1 MSIRAKGVYGN
12 YLEFTAP
19 DVGYNKYGKVYNVW
33 TEGTIT
39 NNLAFINSKSRC
51 GLVVGFTSSDSE
63 VEDCYYDYVFDGS
76 RSQADTIKNPK
87 GTCASNMSIDDLADV
102 YGKAFSQSDF
112 NSACNPENE
121 MNGLKASTYT
131 GYALMQIVY
140 DNNGTEEILDMFPIF
155 EVPGSGYDNIYLS
168 KSLNDFYYSD
178 TFIGENG
185 NVYAP
190 NNTQRIFL
198 PTDGSVVKLYAK
210 DKKEK
215 IEPYYDSDPV
225 MLPTTTEST
234 WGLSSGENFVKW
246 RTCLSKEPTTGPD
259 TSGLIAVNRLY
270 GTGTHNGDNATYSW
284 YAEGTKPNGTFY
296 EGDDIFLRFR
306 IGSGVEANDGT
317 IKTESYNIYKSWANA
332 TYRIGK
338 TVLTEGN
345 ALNYFTFDAPTGQK
359 YMTNHSLYEYPTVAA
374 RTDAIVTPPADFTLS
389 YETESR
395 AAVTGNPVAGEH
407 YIIFEYAGNDIYAAE
422 NVEQK
427 LTVNKRPVTVSV
439 TNTEFTYGDDVK
451 LNLKLGGNVY
461 GETSN
466 VDIEVTLEK
475 PGKRITYNKD
485 NISLP
490 GTYNVDFL
498 SGGTEKIPAGEY
510 TVTVKVTHTDEN
522 SNYLN
527 FNETLTGT
535 TVTVNNAQPK
545 QEFYYF
551 RQYYTYD
558 GLEKVPRV
566 VKSETAAG
574 AVTAIKIKPEGKT
587 DYITSPI
594 DAGKYGVYIDTAETD
609 NYYAGEDLY
618 IGDME
623 IKQTEPGE
631 SELNIVPPA
640 NLTYNGE
647 PKAFDVT
654 PKKDSAGGDLF
665 EIQQLVYYDINRND
679 FIQAPKAPTEA
690 GDYTLMVYTNE
701 SKNYKGHIIPID
713 FTIAKAQTGV
723 DFNSIVYTGAS
734 GERLGKIYYYENDI
748 MVSGKMKKAG
758 ENAKYPEDNFD
769 NVSYK
774 PEHTTDYIKTGRI
787 ADYAPAT
794 GEFTVRLTKDDYE
807 KNCNHF
813 RIPSL

>member
-1 MSIRAKGVYGN
+1 MSIRAKCVYGN

-19 DVGYNKYGKVYNVW
+19 GIGYNKYGKVYNVW

-63 VEDCYYDYVFDGS
+63 VEDCYYDYAFDGS

-215 IEPYYDSDPV
+215 IEPYYDGDPV
-225 MLPTTTEST
+225 MLPTTTESMRD
-234 WGLSSGENFVKW
+234 LSSGENFVKW

-317 IKTESYNIYKSWANA
+317 IKTGGYNIYKSWANA

-359 YMTNHSLYEYPTVAA
+359 CMTNHSIYEYPTVAA

-395 AAVTGNPVAGEH
+395 AALTGNPVDA
-407 YIIFEYAGNDIYAAE
+407 
-422 NVEQK
+422 
-427 LTVNKRPVTVSV
+427 
-439 TNTEFTYGDDVK
+439 
-451 LNLKLGGNVY
+451 
-461 GETSN
+461 
-466 VDIEVTLEK
+466 
-475 PGKRITYNKD
+475 
-485 NISLP
+485 
-490 GTYNVDFL
+490 GTYNVLISFE
-498 SGGTEKIPAGEY
+498 G
-510 TVTVKVTHTDEN
+510 
-522 SNYLN
+522 
-527 FNETLTGT
+527 
-535 TVTVNNAQPK
+535 PK
-545 QEFYYF
+545 
-551 RQYYTYD
+551 
-558 GLEKVPRV
+558 
-566 VKSETAAG
+566 
-574 AVTAIKIKPEGKT
+574 GKT
-587 DYITSPI
+587 VAGNWECDPI
-594 DAGKYGVYIDTAETD
+594 SEGTVQLKINGVPV
-609 NYYAGEDLY
+609 
-618 IGDME
+618 GD
-623 IKQTEPGE
+623 P
-631 SELNIVPPA
+631 
-640 NLTYNGE
+640 
-647 PKAFDVT
+647 VT
-654 PKKDSAGGDLF
+654 P
-665 EIQQLVYYDINRND
+665 
-679 FIQAPKAPTEA
+679 
-690 GDYTLMVYTNE
+690 
-701 SKNYKGHIIPID
+701 IIKE
-713 FTIAKAQTGV
+713 T
-723 DFNSIVYTGAS
+723 S
-734 GERLGKIYYYENDI
+734 
-748 MVSGKMKKAG
+748 
-758 ENAKYPEDNFD
+758 KYP
-769 NVSYK
+769 
-774 PEHTTDYIKTGRI
+774 
-787 ADYAPAT
+787 
-794 GEFTVRLTKDDYE
+794 
-807 KNCNHF
+807 
-813 RIPSL
+813 